1 MLSVLHIENIA
12 VIERCDLEFRHGF
25 HVLTGETGAGKSIII
40 DALNMILGERTSRD
54 LIRTGAEKALV
65 SALFDIRD
73 SDAAAWLSE
82 CGYENE
88 DDPDML
94 LLQRELSLDGR
105 NNCRINGRPAT
116 VSLLKELGALL
127 VNIHGQHGSQQLL
140 NREFHSTFLDRFV
153 EDPDG
158 ILNEYQAAFD
168 TYTKL
173 CAEEKS
179 IVTNEEEK
187 SRKLEFLNY
196 QINELTAA
204 NLRVGEDVELA
215 ERRKLLQNST
225 KLIDSLTQIYTLFSG
240 TEDSPGITAS
250 IQQADRVLNQIAGIT
265 TDLESWSAKLTAT
278 VDELYDFSENI
289 RVYLDEIEC
298 SPEEIEQIESRY
310 DLIRKLKGKYGNT
323 VEEMLAFLDNAKREL
338 DDITFSSERAETLAL
353 AKKEAYL
360 AAEALANKLFDLR
373 TNAARVLEARI
384 SEELNS
390 LDMKTVVFSV
400 SVSKRENLN
409 QRGFDDVEFLISTNP
424 GEPLKA
430 LEKIASG
437 GELSRIMLAIQNVF
451 AEKDHVP
458 TLIFDEV
465 DSGISGRAAQRV
477 SEKLWT
483 VSNYKQVICVSH
495 LSQIAAMADE
505 HFYIEKVVRNERT
518 FTQVLPLDFDGRVME
533 LARITGGSDI
543 TEMTRN
549 NARDLLFNAEQ
560 LKKEL
565 R

>member
-54 LIRTGAEKALV
+54 LIRSGAEKALV

-73 SDAAAWLSE
+73 SDAAIWLSE

-94 LLQRELSLDGR
+94 LLQREISLDGR

-116 VSLLKELGALL
+116 VSLLKELGSLL

-140 NREFHSTFLDRFV
+140 NREFHATFLDRFT

-158 ILNEYQAAFD
+158 LFAQYQSAFD
-168 TYTKL
+168 TYTSL
-173 CAEEKS
+173 CSEEKT
-179 IVTNEEEK
+179 IITNEEEK
-187 SRKLEFLNY
+187 ARRIEFLNY
-196 QINELTAA
+196 QINELTSA
-204 NLRVGEDVELA
+204 NLRIGEDVELT
-215 ERRKLLQNST
+215 ERRKVLQNST
-225 KLIDSLTQIYTLFSG
+225 KLIDSLSQIYTLFSG
-240 TEDSPGITAS
+240 TDDTPGITAS
-250 IQQADRVLNQIAGIT
+250 IQQADRILNQIAGIT
-265 TDLESWSAKLTAT
+265 SDLESWSAGLTAT
-278 VDELYDFSENI
+278 VDSLYDFSENI
-289 RVYLDEIEC
+289 RGYLDEIDC

-310 DLIRKLKGKYGNT
+310 DLIRKLKGKYGNS
-323 VEEMLAFLDNAKREL
+323 VEEMLAFLDNARAEL
-338 DDITFSSERAETLAL
+338 DDITFASERAEKLARER
-353 AKKEAYL
+353 KEAQEK
-360 AAEALANKLFDLR
+360 AEALAIALFDLR
-373 TNAARVLEARI
+373 TLSARELETRV
-384 SEELNS
+384 SEELHS
-390 LDMKTVVFSV
+390 LDMKNVVFSV
-400 SVSKRENLN
+400 SVSKRNTLDR
-409 QRGFDDVEFLISTNP
+409 RGLDDVEFLISTNP
-424 GEPLKA
+424 GEPLKP

-477 SEKLWT
+477 AEKLWT
-483 VSNYKQVICVSH
+483 VSGCKQVICVSH

-518 FTQVLPLDFDGRVME
+518 YTQVLPLDFDGRVME

-549 NARDLLFNAEQ
+549 NARDLLFIAEQ